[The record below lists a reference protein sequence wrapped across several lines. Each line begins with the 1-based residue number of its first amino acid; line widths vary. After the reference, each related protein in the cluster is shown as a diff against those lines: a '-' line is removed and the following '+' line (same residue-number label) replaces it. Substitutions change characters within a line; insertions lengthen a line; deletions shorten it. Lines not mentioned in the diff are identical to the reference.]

1 MHLHPDVALVMLFA
15 DIAVEEDAKDNVET
29 NVLKVVVAI
38 VVDIAAVTVAVTVAD
53 VETRVLLAAADQD
66 VPIPVVIHVK
76 KNVMDALG
84 VVVAPEYAK
93 LVV

>member
-1 MHLHPDVALVMLFA
+1 MHLHPDVALAMLFA
-15 DIAVEEDAKDNVET
+15 EVAVEEDAKDNVET
-29 NVLKVVVAI
+29 NVLKVVAAI
-38 VVDIAAVTVAVTVAD
+38 VVGIAAVTVVDVAD

>member
-1 MHLHPDVALVMLFA
+1 MHLHPDVALAMLFA
-15 DIAVEEDAKDNVET
+15 EIAVGEDAKDNVET
-29 NVLKVVVAI
+29 NVLEVAAAI
-38 VVDIAAVTVAVTVAD
+38 VVGIAVVTVVDVAD

-66 VPIPVVIHVK
+66 VPILAVTHVK
-76 KNVMDALG
+76 KNVVDVLD